1 MKGFAAFCIIDNRVE
16 KMLEIT
22 VILLQRAN
30 IFPIIII
37 FVPQSED
44 IKICSR

>member
-1 MKGFAAFCIIDNRVE
+1 MKGFAAFLSNRVE
-16 KMLEIT
+16 KMQEIT